1 MPYNNE
7 SMGISAE
14 VAIAKSFG
22 IYVNPYYEDRSEPE
36 IVELLMDDDKINKIF
51 EKEKIPEPVWHVA
64 EGQNPVDF
72 ELAGGKTLSVKTNQG
87 ELGKVAPQIIGQP
100 TADTYFRHLRRY
112 AKGFCLEDF
121 LDENNIK
128 MTNENKS
135 EIFKRISINRPA
147 MVVNMYWENLFD
159 CDYYLHFFNLGSYAD
174 PLNNYLF
181 LEKEQ
186 PPVWNNEK
194 FSFTQSLKSWNESN
208 TLKYCGVSMG
218 EFQVHS
224 NRNCFKFRFNMK
236 GVMKLI
242 KQGEITL

>member
-1 MPYNNE
+1 MDEIELKVHDMSSTLQPADAYALVLEEVNGNRKLPIIIGSLEAQAIKVVMMGYKMPRPLTHDLFLT
-7 SMGISAE
+7 
-14 VAIAKSFG
+14 VTK
-22 IYVNPYYEDRSEPE
+22 
-36 IVELLMDDDKINKIF
+36 
-51 EKEKIPEPVWHVA
+51 
-64 EGQNPVDF
+64 
-72 ELAGGKTLSVKTNQG
+72 
-87 ELGKVAPQIIGQP
+87 ELGTALKKVLIYKVKDG
-100 TADTYFRHLRRY
+100 
-112 AKGFCLEDF
+112 
-121 LDENNIK
+121 
-128 MTNENKS
+128 
-135 EIFKRISINRPA
+135 
-147 MVVNMYWENLFD
+147 V
-159 CDYYLHFFNLGSYAD
+159 YYS
-174 PLNNYLF
+174 YLF

>member
-1 MPYNNE
+1 M
-7 SMGISAE
+7 
-14 VAIAKSFG
+14 
-22 IYVNPYYEDRSEPE
+22 
-36 IVELLMDDDKINKIF
+36 L
-51 EKEKIPEPVWHVA
+51 
-64 EGQNPVDF
+64 
-72 ELAGGKTLSVKTNQG
+72 
-87 ELGKVAPQIIGQP
+87 
-100 TADTYFRHLRRY
+100 
-112 AKGFCLEDF
+112 
-121 LDENNIK
+121 
-128 MTNENKS
+128 
-135 EIFKRISINRPA
+135 
-147 MVVNMYWENLFD
+147 NL
-159 CDYYLHFFNLGSYAD
+159 YYLHFFNLGSYAD

-218 EFQVHS
+218 EFQVHR